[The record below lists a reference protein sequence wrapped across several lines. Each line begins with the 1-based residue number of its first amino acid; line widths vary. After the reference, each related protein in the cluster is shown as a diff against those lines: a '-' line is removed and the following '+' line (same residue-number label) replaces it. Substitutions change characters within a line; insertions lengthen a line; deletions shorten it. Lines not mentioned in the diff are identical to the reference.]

1 MTIPI
6 LIIMAITLGLYFE
19 YQNAKED
26 EEENKRPSS

>member
-1 MTIPI
+1 MTILI
-6 LIIMAITLGLYFE
+6 LIIIGITLAVYFE